1 MQLGINNMSEWL
13 LIEQGEAE
21 YNYTIHECAQ
31 SNIVQENL
39 TNLIAHYKKYEHVW
53 SYSTTLE
60 PYGCHGLDWSYFFCV
75 PGLY

>member
-21 YNYTIHECAQ
+21 YNYTIHKCAQ

-39 TNLIAHYKKYEHVW
+39 TNLIAHYKKYEHV
-53 SYSTTLE
+53 
-60 PYGCHGLDWSYFFCV
+60 
-75 PGLY
+75 